1 MHRYLDRLY
10 KDVLPLFTSTRLTS
24 VSSMYIIIRASLVLN
39 ICSSVAWCR
48 PYPRWYFTIFYFQ
61 CFLLAGLRLRFF
73 WYVFPQDRRLLGCYF
88 GRWFLI
94 IPCFFLLLL
103 WPGRQVRL
111 LFLSTSLLSLGY
123 PSPAP
128 PSLFLTGYF
137 DAQVSVFPVPF
148 SRSAT
153 SFSDRL
159 FWRPGI
165 HFPVPFSRSAPSF
178 SDRLFWRPG
187 IRFPVPCFFRQGL
200 ITALSFWCPWSSF
213 STPSISQPTIPYRLF
228 GWPDRSLYRLAVH
241 LCFYRSALGRFLG
254 ALLFRRPPACCPPI
268 FAHFR
273 AQPVV
278 PARP

>member
-1 MHRYLDRLY
+1 
-10 KDVLPLFTSTRLTS
+10 
-24 VSSMYIIIRASLVLN
+24 MYILIRASLVLN

-61 CFLLAGLRLRFF
+61 CFPLAGLRLRFS
-73 WYVFPQDRRLLGCYF
+73 WYVFPQDRKLLGCFF

-94 IPCFFLLLL
+94 VPCFFFFCLFVLLL
-103 WPGRQVRL
+103 WPSRQVRL

-137 DAQVSVFPVPF
+137 DAQVSVFRYPVF
-148 SRSAT
+148 SALVLLPPSVFGCVSLIVFFDA
-153 SFSDRL
+153 L
-159 FWRPGI
+159 Y
-165 HFPVPFSRSAPSF
+165 FPNQPCLTGYLGSRIA
-178 SDRLFWRPG
+178 L
-187 IRFPVPCFFRQGL
+187 C
-200 ITALSFWCPWSSF
+200 TAL
-213 STPSISQPTIPYRLF
+213 
-228 GWPDRSLYRLAVH
+228 LYTCVFTAPLWA
-241 LCFYRSALGRFLG
+241 GFLG